1 MLGRGSG
8 RVVEKWE
15 DRLNSQQ
22 KEIREKINVLFTS
35 CIYNVTVSSSSFIL
49 MCHFKSLYSHH
60 YTIQAIAKLP
70 EYDHYAAMPE
80 QIPDPLAH

>member
-22 KEIREKINVLFTS
+22 KEIMGKKL
-35 CIYNVTVSSSSFIL
+35 CFI
-49 MCHFKSLYSHH
+49 HKQH
-60 YTIQAIAKLP
+60 I
-70 EYDHYAAMPE
+70 
-80 QIPDPLAH
+80 